1 VIVTYTPE
9 RPLWLLCV
17 EAAAYGVVAGLILK
31 GWGYELPPRR
41 PHPRSSD
48 CRPFGDNVRS

>member
-1 VIVTYTPE
+1 MITTYVPE

-41 PHPRSSD
+41 PHPRSSG
-48 CRPFGDNVRS
+48 CRPLGDNVRA